1 MTPFEWLKWTH
12 ISCAF
17 LSITGFT
24 LRGYWKL
31 TANPR
36 LERRSAKILPHCIDT
51 LLLGSALGMLV
62 IWQTSPLAFD
72 WLVAKLLALLAYI
85 VLGMIALRFG
95 RQVGTRVAAYL
106 LALLS
111 AGYIV
116 SVAYT
121 KEVTGPLGFALG

>member
-36 LERRSAKILPHCIDT
+36 LQRRSAKILPHCIDT

-95 RQVGTRVAAYL
+95 RQVGTRAAAYI